1 MNKIFKSEENT
12 IKMSC
17 ICTDKKHGTWWAIG
31 TEKEW
36 LEIRT
41 TKAGK
46 IKVFAVEKG
55 QHPYFTLN
63 NINNLTE

>member
-1 MNKIFKSEENT
+1 MGKILKSNENKIKV
-12 IKMSC
+12 SC
-17 ICTDKKHGTWWAIG
+17 ITTDKKHGTWWVIG

-46 IKVFAVEKG
+46 IKIIKQQKG
-55 QHPYFTLN
+55 NHPYFTL
-63 NINNLTE
+63 TT